1 MCPAGGSDG
10 EEVAA
15 ADVCLYGL
23 NTVMPLMT
31 AELLRFPALCSR
43 YFKLITFLCEITPT
57 RVRRP
62 LTIRREPVS
71 PRRLCV
77 GTLLAV

>member
-57 RVRRP
+57 RVRR
-62 LTIRREPVS
+62 L
-71 PRRLCV
+71 
-77 GTLLAV
+77 